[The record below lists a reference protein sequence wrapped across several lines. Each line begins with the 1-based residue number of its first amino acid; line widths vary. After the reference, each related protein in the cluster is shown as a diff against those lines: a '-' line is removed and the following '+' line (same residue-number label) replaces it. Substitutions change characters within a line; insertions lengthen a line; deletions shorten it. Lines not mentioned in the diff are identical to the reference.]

1 MEGFGVFVG
10 KESVVTVEALN
21 VVLCRR
27 AQLAVGDGSSATVTR
42 RGGGLCWRRFG
53 FNDVMPAFE
62 RADMIYFTNPK
73 PLSKGA

>member
-1 MEGFGVFVG
+1 MA
-10 KESVVTVEALN
+10 VEALN

-42 RGGGLCWRRFG
+42 GGGGGGGGGGGLCGRWFG

>member
-1 MEGFGVFVG
+1 MG
-10 KESVVTVEALN
+10 KESVVTVEAVN

-27 AQLAVGDGSSATVTR
+27 AQLAVGDGSSATVTCGGGGGG
-42 RGGGLCWRRFG
+42 GGGLCRRWFG